1 MGLFVCRVEVCLL
14 RYAGSGD
21 AGGFAGGFRTI
32 VWISLDWWVWV
43 VMLRCDRLVNSVGHL
58 CIELILIYC
67 LGMYWS

>member
-1 MGLFVCRVEVCLL
+1 M
-14 RYAGSGD
+14 GD

-32 VWISLDWWVWV
+32 VWISLDWWVWI